1 MAIDHAC
8 SCEKNPLLPSLCR
21 VIDVKQ
27 ETPDVQTY
35 TIQTLDGKKPFSPLP
50 GQLAMVSLL
59 GVGEAMFSITAQ
71 GEDFIQSSIKR
82 TGMLT
87 DAFHEMQPGQE
98 IGIRGPYGNHFPIDD
113 LKGKDILFMNCILK
127 VS

>member
-35 TIQTLDGKKPFSPLP
+35 TIQTLD
-50 GQLAMVSLL
+50 
-59 GVGEAMFSITAQ
+59 
-71 GEDFIQSSIKR
+71 
-82 TGMLT
+82 
-87 DAFHEMQPGQE
+87 
-98 IGIRGPYGNHFPIDD
+98 
-113 LKGKDILFMNCILK
+113 
-127 VS
+127 